1 MKQLWTEKYRPDTV
15 DGYVFRDAEQKQQIE
30 AWIKAKTIPHLLFSG
45 PAGTGKTTLAKILI
59 NQCGVDHFDVKE
71 INASRDNGVDYIRD
85 TIEGFV
91 QTMPFGDFKVVLLDE
106 ADYLSPSAQAVL
118 RGLMEKYAQ
127 TARFILT
134 CNFPNKIIGPLH
146 SRCQGFHIDRI
157 DETEFTM
164 RVAEVLKKENMEIT
178 DLEGAN
184 ILNNYVKATY
194 PDLRKCLNLVQMNST
209 TGALVQPNAKDT
221 GHGGDDW
228 KLIAVGLMKDQHYTK
243 AREVICASIR
253 PEEIEGVFRW
263 MYETISL
270 WGDTEEEQDKVILT
284 IRTGLV
290 NHTLVADPEI
300 NLSATLIE
308 LAQIKS

>member
-1 MKQLWTEKYRPDTV
+1 MAITSLWTEKFRPDTV
-15 DGYVFRDAEQKQQIE
+15 DGYVFQDNQQKKQIE
-30 AWIKAKTIPHLLFSG
+30 QWIAEKTVPHLLFSG

-59 NQCGVDHFDVKE
+59 KGCGVDQFDVKE

-91 QTMPFGDFKVVLLDE
+91 QTMPFGEFKIVLLDE

-134 CNFPNKIIGPLH
+134 CNFPNKIIGALH

-157 DETEFTM
+157 DQTEFTA
-164 RVAEVLKKENMEIT
+164 RVAEVLITENVGM
-178 DLEGAN
+178 DLET
-184 ILNNYVKATY
+184 LDSYVKATY

-209 TGALVQPNAKDT
+209 TGTLVQPNKNDT
-221 GHGGDDW
+221 VGGDDW
-228 KLIAVGLMKDQHYTK
+228 KLSAVGLMKDQQYTK
-243 AREVICASIR
+243 ARQVICASIR
-253 PEEIEGVFRW
+253 PEEIEGVYRW
-263 MYETISL
+263 MYETLDI
-270 WGDTEEEQDKVILT
+270 WGDTAEQQDAAILT

-290 NHTLVADPEI
+290 NHTLVSDPEI
-300 NLSATLIE
+300 NLAACLIE
-308 LAQIKS
+308 LTQDL